1 LLVVFFLDLLFQIIC
16 FEIFC
21 FSFLIHQICRLFD
34 FAMDDVDV
42 CIIESI
48 GRVFEDIYIIRTLE
62 TFSHVQRSG
71 LDVESVHLKTYNVAD
86 LEVT

>member
-1 LLVVFFLDLLFQIIC
+1 
-16 FEIFC
+16 
-21 FSFLIHQICRLFD
+21 
-34 FAMDDVDV
+34 MDDVDV